1 MFFAACSEG
10 DTETAADTV
19 EEGLRVL
26 WLRLLPSAED
36 LEDPEDEAEET
47 EEATVMVVDPP
58 PRDLGVT
65 EDTVAGRTSSE
76 GLRPPNFSRGLL
88 APLELLAGP
97 LPGPPPGTRLIVAGV
112 MVVLPPPTT
121 GVDLDHDSLLAE
133 RAKESR

>member
-1 MFFAACSEG
+1 MFFAASEV
-10 DTETAADTV
+10 DTETAADV
-19 EEGLRVL
+19 EEGLSL
-26 WLRLLPSAED
+26 WLRLLPASED

-76 GLRPPNFSRGLL
+76 GLRPNFSRGLL

-97 LPGPPPGTRLIVAGV
+97 LPGPPPGTRLMVAGV

-133 RAKESR
+133 RAK

>member
-1 MFFAACSEG
+1 MFFDASE
-10 DTETAADTV
+10 DTETAADV
-19 EEGLRVL
+19 EEGLSL
-26 WLRLLPSAED
+26 WRLLPS
-36 LEDPEDEAEET
+36 EDPEDEAGET

-58 PRDLGVT
+58 PRDLGVVT

-76 GLRPPNFSRGLL
+76 GLRFPNFSRGLL

-97 LPGPPPGTRLIVAGV
+97 LPGPPPGTRLMVAGV

-133 RAKESR
+133 RAKKST

>member
-1 MFFAACSEG
+1 M
-10 DTETAADTV
+10 
-19 EEGLRVL
+19 
-26 WLRLLPSAED
+26 WRLLPSED
-36 LEDPEDEAEET
+36 LEDPEEDEAGET
-47 EEATVMVVDPP
+47 EEATVIVVDPP

-76 GLRPPNFSRGLL
+76 GLRPNFSRGLL

-97 LPGPPPGTRLIVAGV
+97 LPGPPPGTRLMVAGV

-133 RAKESR
+133 RGKEIDMKTTGYKAVLKNTYSINWC

>member
-1 MFFAACSEG
+1 MFFDASE
-10 DTETAADTV
+10 DTETAADV
-19 EEGLRVL
+19 EEGLSL
-26 WLRLLPSAED
+26 WRPSED
-36 LEDPEDEAEET
+36 LEDPEDEAGGT
-47 EEATVMVVDPP
+47 EEVTVMVVDPP

-76 GLRPPNFSRGLL
+76 GLRPNFSRGLL

-97 LPGPPPGTRLIVAGV
+97 LPGPPPGTRLMVAGV

-133 RAKESR
+133 REK

>member
-1 MFFAACSEG
+1 M
-10 DTETAADTV
+10 
-19 EEGLRVL
+19 
-26 WLRLLPSAED
+26 WRLLPSED
-36 LEDPEDEAEET
+36 LEDPEEDEAGEET

-58 PRDLGVT
+58 PRDLGVVT

-76 GLRPPNFSRGLL
+76 GLRFPNFSRGLL

-97 LPGPPPGTRLIVAGV
+97 LPGPPPGTRLMVAGV

-133 RAKESR
+133 REK

>member
-1 MFFAACSEG
+1 M
-10 DTETAADTV
+10 
-19 EEGLRVL
+19 
-26 WLRLLPSAED
+26 WRLLPSED
-36 LEDPEDEAEET
+36 LEDPEEDEAGET

-76 GLRPPNFSRGLL
+76 GLRPNFSRGLL
-88 APLELLAGP
+88 APPLELLAGP
-97 LPGPPPGTRLIVAGV
+97 LPGPPPGTRLMVAGV

>member
-1 MFFAACSEG
+1 MFFDASE
-10 DTETAADTV
+10 DTETAADV
-19 EEGLRVL
+19 EEGLSL
-26 WLRLLPSAED
+26 WRPSED
-36 LEDPEDEAEET
+36 LEDPEDEAVGT
-47 EEATVMVVDPP
+47 EEVTVMVVDPP

-76 GLRPPNFSRGLL
+76 GLRPNFSRGLL

-97 LPGPPPGTRLIVAGV
+97 LPGPPPGTRLMVAGV

-133 RAKESR
+133 RAK

>member
-1 MFFAACSEG
+1 M
-10 DTETAADTV
+10 DV
-19 EEGLRVL
+19 EEGLSL
-26 WLRLLPSAED
+26 WRLLPSED
-36 LEDPEDEAEET
+36 LEDEAGET

-58 PRDLGVT
+58 PRDLGVVT

-76 GLRPPNFSRGLL
+76 GLRFPNFSRGLL

-97 LPGPPPGTRLIVAGV
+97 LPGPPPGTRLMVAGV

-133 RAKESR
+133 REK